1 LKEKVRNKQQLSSV
15 RSLSRDRRSTVR
27 RSFSLHV
34 WFIEIICDI
43 FYLNRIVF
51 SCSSNLC
58 VNPANDFGASILL
71 ACRWKTNYKYV
82 YVFFIVLSLVP
93 H

>member
-1 LKEKVRNKQQLSSV
+1 VRNKQQLSSV
-15 RSLSRDRRSTVR
+15 RSLSRVRRSTVR

-58 VNPANDFGASILL
+58 VNLANDFGASILL
-71 ACRWKTNYKYV
+71 ARRWKTNYKYV